1 MRLLIECAVVCCV
14 ALIAIAAALWWS
26 LQRAPADNVAGKST
40 GKPAFADVMR
50 RAKNAPHPRL
60 DLAAGVVASP
70 QSLQVARRRSLDRE
84 ITQTTSVSAA
94 RAAAYAQRPDR
105 AFFREDMGDLSD
117 PDLNKPPADSIRR
130 RTGRES
136 Q

>member
-1 MRLLIECAVVCCV
+1 MRLLIECAVLSCV

-26 LQRAPADNVAGKST
+26 LQRTPNESDTNKST

-50 RAKNAPHPRL
+50 RAKNRPHPRL

-70 QSLQVARRRSLDRE
+70 QSLQVARRRSLDR
-84 ITQTTSVSAA
+84 QTAQPTSVSAA

-117 PDLNKPPADSIRR
+117 PDLNKAPADSIRR
-130 RTGRES
+130 RNGRDP